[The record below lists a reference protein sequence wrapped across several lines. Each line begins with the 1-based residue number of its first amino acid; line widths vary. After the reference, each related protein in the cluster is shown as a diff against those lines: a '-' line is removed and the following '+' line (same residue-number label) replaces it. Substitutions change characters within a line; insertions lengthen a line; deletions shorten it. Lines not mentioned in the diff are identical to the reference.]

1 MRVTDV
7 VQINRTNSNKGS
19 ERQGYGKWSTWK
31 KNIIMI
37 IKEQGSISL
46 RGKKHLILYKPWGV
60 HTFCDFPEVSW
71 MILFP
76 CKIHIF
82 THCIPSSYLSNT
94 RCTFRPQDVPRDWFP
109 WCCSSFFISE
119 SQIFIIW
126 HLLCFALIL
135 ERKRIPSH
143 CPFLGKPQRKSS
155 TIFSGAAREDAARHS
170 A

>member
-1 MRVTDV
+1 MKHVEKKHNHD
-7 VQINRTNSNKGS
+7 NKRTRIDITK
-19 ERQGYGKWSTWK
+19 R
-31 KNIIMI
+31 
-37 IKEQGSISL
+37 
-46 RGKKHLILYKPWGV
+46 KKHLILYKPWGV

-135 ERKRIPSH
+135 ERKKIPSH
-143 CPFLGKPQRKSS
+143 CPFLGKPQGKSS